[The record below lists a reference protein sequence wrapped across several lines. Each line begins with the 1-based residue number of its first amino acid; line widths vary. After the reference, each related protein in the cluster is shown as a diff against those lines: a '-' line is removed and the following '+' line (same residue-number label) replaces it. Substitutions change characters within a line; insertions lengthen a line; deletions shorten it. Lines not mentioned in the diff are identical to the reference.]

1 LGLTKDCENRKY
13 AFMMEPANTII
24 AICGGFQAVAEMT
37 GRSEVRVRRWTYSK
51 EKGGTDG
58 LIPSDMAK
66 LLLSEARARGIA
78 LTPEH
83 FFPEDAAHSDDLSDG
98 AAA

>member
-1 LGLTKDCENRKY
+1 
-13 AFMMEPANTII
+13 MMEPANTII
-24 AICGGFQAVAEMT
+24 AICGGFQAVADMV

-51 EKGGTDG
+51 KKGGTDG

-66 LLLSEARARGIA
+66 LLLLEARMRGIP

-83 FFPEDAAHSDDLSDG
+83 FFPESDLSQSDDLSDG